1 MNLEL
6 TLMKCELALIN
17 THKELAIT
25 RQCPLIGSQALA
37 CPLQLQPA
45 QVPRWEPP
53 GTRSNPE
60 EHISQD
66 RPEYPGGH
74 LGNDKSTSLF

>member
-1 MNLEL
+1 MGHHHVSNLS
-6 TLMKCELALIN
+6 TLAK
-17 THKELAIT
+17 KELAIT

-45 QVPRWEPP
+45 QVPRYEPP
-53 GTRSNPE
+53 GTRSKPE

-66 RPEYPGGH
+66 RPEYPGEH
-74 LGNDKSTSLF
+74 LQTMNVGAIM